1 MPVTCDALTPLHP
14 RASGLVVPVGSVASG
29 HRGSAQTAGDGNMP
43 CTWRWKNHQ
52 LLCEGKH
59 HLVLFSLFGIMCSF
73 C

>member
-43 CTWRWKNHQ
+43 WYLALEKPSAA
-52 LLCEGKH
+52 L
-59 HLVLFSLFGIMCSF
+59 
-73 C
+73 